1 MKYIKPLA
9 IIFAVSFLGEALR
22 ALLPFLPVPAS
33 IYGLVLML
41 AGLMS
46 GVIKLESVKTVSG
59 WLISFMPLMFMGP
72 SVQLMVSLRGQGGFI
87 PIFII
92 ISVLST
98 VLVMAVTGRVSQA
111 LIRRKEGRGRD

>member
-1 MKYIKPLA
+1 
-9 IIFAVSFLGEALR
+9 
-22 ALLPFLPVPAS
+22 
-33 IYGLVLML
+33 
-41 AGLMS
+41 
-46 GVIKLESVKTVSG
+46 
-59 WLISFMPLMFMGP
+59 MGP